1 MSTLERIITFLFGP
15 EGESMSEAEQR
26 ELNEAARAH
35 DPAPGLSARER
46 WNLNAPVSDP
56 NQSGNDL

>member
-1 MSTLERIITFLFGP
+1 MSIIERIITFLFGP

-26 ELNEAARAH
+26 ELNEAAR